1 MVLSMNRKVDIK
13 SGVIAP
19 VVSENI
25 QNCLLISNKN
35 DIFANHEIEEF
46 KDASSVAETF
56 GRDSKEHNFAKSY
69 FASFTGSVKK
79 PEKLLIGENYSLQA
93 LPSKITSTPFAE
105 GESPYDKLKSL
116 GSTENT
122 PAICIS
128 ETTTVP
134 IIGEG
139 ESIEKIIAEEIK
151 NIGTESLRDSTVLSP
166 IFDINKDELFTSLS
180 VIGRDGANKGDFS
193 ITFKTKDNGN
203 VIATATNINL
213 STATDLEQSIEIIED
228 SINLKI
234 GEKEELGENYKIK
247 IETLDEEDNKFR
259 VLLSTN
265 NKGSDFNITKVSSS
279 IPSPSGIADILK
291 LSDGFEPEKT
301 PGHDNDYGDFSISF
315 KVGEDIKTAT
325 AGDLN
330 FLNID
335 TLDEQLDL
343 LKTKIN
349 AVISDA
355 DGLGENYKVNIIK
368 KINESKNEI
377 TFIIQTENSGLQY
390 EITEVFSKVPQDRTV
405 CDVLKFGKNYNNA
418 FYPGSDK
425 KYGDLSIA
433 FKINGETKICTAKNL
448 DFTSF
453 ANIEDQLD
461 YLTTQVNNAIIN
473 NEEVGSEYEVIFK
486 WNALDEGRH
495 NLSVETNKF
504 GSKYNIDFLYST
516 IPLEGEKVAD
526 IIRLSDNSDYD
537 PTKQAGRDALSL
549 SKILDEY
556 VNKRNDWWTISIT
569 EFETNIANEIANWV
583 NEKNNSVCR
592 YIFIV
597 HNKNT
602 LASSTK
608 ENKDTFGYLIYTSG
622 VKGTSVIYGDETHA
636 GFVAGIAASIDY
648 SKEEGSLTFSGKRQS
663 GLTITAD
670 NDKMADCLESNYY
683 NYYGSYSSYNPG
695 YRCFETGVVSGD
707 DKQNWLDILY
717 NKIWLTTSLQNAM
730 FNLLLNKNRIPFNDD
745 GYSLI
750 ATTCTGPINQAIS
763 NGVISKGIKL
773 NEFQISVITEIL
785 KKDVS
790 DNLYAYGYYLY
801 IGDNLPESRL
811 ERIAKNCILFYC
823 DGGSIQKIQFVA
835 NTLL

>member
-25 QNCLLISNKN
+25 QNCLLISNMN
-35 DIFANHEIEEF
+35 DKFLNHEIQEF

-79 PEKLLIGENYSLQA
+79 PEKLLVGENYSLQA
-93 LPSKITSTPFAE
+93 LPSKITSSFFKE

-116 GSTENT
+116 GSIQNT

-139 ESIEKIIAEEIK
+139 SIEEIIAEKIK
-151 NIGTESLRDSTVLSP
+151 NIGTENLRGSTVLSP
-166 IFDINKDELFTSLS
+166 IFEISQDDLLASLS
-180 VIGRDGANKGDFS
+180 FIGRDGANKGDFS
-193 ITFKTKDNGN
+193 ITFKTKENRDLN
-203 VIATATNINL
+203 ATVSDINL
-213 STATDLEQSIEIIED
+213 STAGDLEQTIQFIEN
-228 SINLKI
+228 SINPKI
-234 GEKEELGENYKIK
+234 EETEGLGENYKIK
-247 IETLDEEDNKFR
+247 IEILEEEDNKFR

-265 NKGSDFNITKVSSS
+265 NKGSDFNIIKVSSS
-279 IPSPSGIADILK
+279 IPNPSGIANILE
-291 LSDGFEPEKT
+291 LSDGFDPEKT
-301 PGHDNDYGDFSISF
+301 PGSDNNYGDFSISF

-325 AGDLN
+325 AENLS
-330 FLNID
+330 FLNLN
-335 TLDEQLDL
+335 TLDEQLNFL
-343 LKTKIN
+343 ETKIN
-349 AVISDA
+349 EAISDA
-355 DGLGENYKVNIIK
+355 DGLGDSYKVNISK
-368 KINESKNEI
+368 KINGELKDEI
-377 TFIIQTENSGLQY
+377 SFIIQTENSGSQY
-390 EITEVFSKVPQDRTV
+390 EITEVSSTVPPDRTV
-405 CDVLKFGKNYNNA
+405 CDVLRFGKEYNNA
-418 FYPGSDK
+418 FYPGSDR
-425 KYGDLSIA
+425 KYGDLSIV
-433 FKINGETKICTAKNL
+433 FKINGKTKICTAKNL

-453 ANIEDQLD
+453 VDIEKQLD
-461 YLTTQVNNAIIN
+461 YLTTQVNNAIRN
-473 NEEVGSEYEVIFK
+473 NEEVGSEYEVTFK

-504 GSKYNIDFLYST
+504 GSKYNIDFVYST

-526 IIRLSDNSDYD
+526 IIRLSDNSNYY
-537 PTKQAGRDALSL
+537 PTKQSGRDALSL
-549 SKILDEY
+549 SEILDEY

-583 NEKNNSVCR
+583 NEKNSACR
-592 YIFIV
+592 YVFIV
-597 HNKNT
+597 HDNNS
-602 LASSTK
+602 LASSTTAN
-608 ENKDTFGYLIYTSG
+608 EDTFGYSIYTSG
-622 VKGTSVIYGDETHA
+622 LKGTSVIYGDETHA

-663 GLTITAD
+663 GLTIKAD

-683 NYYGSYSSYNPG
+683 NYYGSYSSYDPR

-707 DKQNWLDILY
+707 DGQNWLDILY

-730 FNLLLNKNRIPFNDD
+730 LNLLLNKNRIPFNDD

-750 ATTCTGPINQAIS
+750 ATACTGPINQAIS

>member
-1 MVLSMNRKVDIK
+1 MVLSMNRKVNIK

-35 DIFANHEIEEF
+35 DIFANHEIKEF

-56 GRDSKEHNFAKSY
+56 GRNSKEHNFAKSY
-69 FASFTGSVKK
+69 FLSFTGSVKK
-79 PEKLLIGENYSLQA
+79 PEKLLVGENYSLQA
-93 LPSKITSTPFAE
+93 LSSKITSSFFEE

-116 GSTENT
+116 GSIKNT
-122 PAICIS
+122 PAICVS
-128 ETTTVP
+128 EKILVT
-134 IIGEG
+134 E
-139 ESIEKIIAEEIK
+139 EASIEEIIAKEIK
-151 NIGTESLRDSTVLSP
+151 NIGTESLRGSTVLSP
-166 IFDINKDELFTSLS
+166 IFEIGKDELLASLAY
-180 VIGRDGANKGDFS
+180 IGRNGANKGDFS
-193 ITFKTKDNGN
+193 ITFKTKDNGDLT
-203 VIATATNINL
+203 VTVSDIDL
-213 STATDLEQSIEIIED
+213 SAAGDLEQTIQFIEN
-228 SINLKI
+228 SINPKI
-234 GEKEELGENYKIK
+234 EETEGLGENYKIK
-247 IETLDEEDNKFR
+247 IEILEEEDNKFR

-265 NKGSDFNITKVSSS
+265 NKGSDFNIINVFSTV
-279 IPSPSGIADILK
+279 PVFPSGIANILA
-291 LSDGFEPEKT
+291 LSDGFNPEKT
-301 PGHDNDYGDFSISF
+301 PGSDNDYGDFSISF

-325 AGDLN
+325 AENLN
-330 FLNID
+330 FLNLN
-335 TLDEQLDL
+335 TLDGQLDF

-349 AVISDA
+349 EAISDA
-355 DGLGENYKVNIIK
+355 DGLGDSYKVNITK
-368 KINESKNEI
+368 DINEVGDKI
-377 TFIIQTENSGLQY
+377 TFIIQTQNSGSQY
-390 EITEVFSKVPQDRTV
+390 EITEVFSTAPQNRTV
-405 CDVLKFGKNYNNA
+405 CDVLRFGEEYNNV
-418 FYPGSDK
+418 FYPGSDRE
-425 KYGDLSIA
+425 YGDLSIA

-461 YLTTQVNNAIIN
+461 YLTTQVNNAIRN
-473 NEEVGSEYEVIFK
+473 NEEVGSEYEVTFK
-486 WNALDEGRH
+486 WNSLDEGRH

-526 IIRLSDNSDYD
+526 IIRLSDNSDYY

-549 SKILDEY
+549 SEILDEY
-556 VNKRNDWWTISIT
+556 VNERNDWWTISIT

-583 NEKNNSVCR
+583 NEKNSVCR
-592 YIFIV
+592 YVFIV
-597 HNKNT
+597 HDYNS

-608 ENKDTFGYLIYTSG
+608 ANEDTFGYSIYTSG
-622 VKGTSVIYGDETHA
+622 LKGTSVIYGDETHA

-683 NYYGSYSSYNPG
+683 NYYGSYSSYNPR

-707 DKQNWLDILY
+707 DGQNWLDSLY

-750 ATTCTGPINQAIS
+750 ATACTGPINQAIL

-773 NEFQISVITEIL
+773 DEFQISVITEIL

>member
-19 VVSENI
+19 VISENI

-35 DIFANHEIEEF
+35 DIFANHEIKEF
-46 KDASSVAETF
+46 KDASLVAETF

-79 PEKLLIGENYSLQA
+79 PEKLLVGENYSLQA
-93 LPSKITSTPFAE
+93 LPSKITSSFFEE

-116 GSTENT
+116 GSIENT
-122 PAICIS
+122 PAICVS
-128 ETTTVP
+128 EKTTIP
-134 IIGEG
+134 IIRE
-139 ESIEKIIAEEIK
+139 ESIEEIIAEEIK
-151 NIGTESLRDSTVLSP
+151 NIGTESLRGSTVLSP
-166 IFDINKDELFTSLS
+166 IFEIGKDELLASLAY
-180 VIGRDGANKGDFS
+180 IGRDGANKGDFS
-193 ITFKTKDNGN
+193 ITFKTKDNGDLT
-203 VIATATNINL
+203 VTVSDINL
-213 STATDLEQSIEIIED
+213 STAGDLEQTIQFIEN
-228 SINLKI
+228 SINPKI
-234 GEKEELGENYKIK
+234 AEKDGLGENYQINIK
-247 IETLDEEDNKFR
+247 IIDEEDNKFR

-265 NKGSDFNITKVSSS
+265 NKGSDFNIINVFSTTPV
-279 IPSPSGIADILK
+279 SPSGIANILA
-291 LSDGFEPEKT
+291 LSDGFNPEKT
-301 PGHDNDYGDFSISF
+301 PGSDNDYGDFSISF

-325 AGDLN
+325 AENLN
-330 FLNID
+330 FLNLN
-335 TLDEQLDL
+335 TLDEQLDF

-349 AVISDA
+349 EAISAA
-355 DGLGENYKVNIIK
+355 DGLGDSYKVNITK
-368 KINESKNEI
+368 DINEVGDEI
-377 TFIIQTENSGLQY
+377 TFIIQTQNSGSQY
-390 EITEVFSKVPQDRTV
+390 EITDVFSTAPQNRTV
-405 CDVLKFGKNYNNA
+405 CDVLRFGEEYNNV
-418 FYPGSDK
+418 FYPGSDRE
-425 KYGDLSIA
+425 YGDLSIA
-433 FKINGETKICTAKNL
+433 FKINGEIKICTAKDL

-453 ANIEDQLD
+453 SDIEEQLD
-461 YLTTQVNNAIIN
+461 YLTIQVNNAIRN
-473 NEEVGSEYEVIFK
+473 NEEVGSEYEVTFK
-486 WNALDEGRH
+486 WNSLDEGRH

-526 IIRLSDNSDYD
+526 IIRLSDNSYYL

-549 SKILDEY
+549 SEILDEY

-569 EFETNIANEIANWV
+569 EFETNIANEIAKWV
-583 NEKNNSVCR
+583 NEKNSVCR
-592 YIFIV
+592 YVFIV
-597 HNKNT
+597 YDNNS
-602 LASSTK
+602 LASSTTAN
-608 ENKDTFGYLIYTSG
+608 EDTFGYSIYTSG

-683 NYYGSYSSYNPG
+683 NYYGSYSSYDPR

-707 DKQNWLDILY
+707 DGQNWLDSLY

-750 ATTCTGPINQAIS
+750 ATACTGPINQAIS

-773 NEFQISVITEIL
+773 DEFQISVITEIL
-785 KKDVS
+785 KKDIS

-811 ERIAKNCILFYC
+811 ERIAKNYILFYC
-823 DGGSIQKIQFVA
+823 DGGSIQKIQFFA

>member
-1 MVLSMNRKVDIK
+1 MVLSMNRKVDIR

-19 VVSENI
+19 VISENI

-35 DIFANHEIEEF
+35 DIFANHEIKEF

-69 FASFTGSVKK
+69 FLSFTGSVKK
-79 PEKLLIGENYSLQA
+79 PEKLLVGENYSLQA
-93 LPSKITSTPFAE
+93 LPSKITSSFFAE

-116 GSTENT
+116 GSIENT

-128 ETTTVP
+128 ENIVIPTP
-134 IIGEG
+134 EG
-139 ESIEKIIAEEIK
+139 KSIDEIIAEEIK
-151 NIGTESLRDSTVLSP
+151 KIGTESLRDSTVLSP
-166 IFDINKDELFTSLS
+166 IFETSRDDLLAS
-180 VIGRDGANKGDFS
+180 LAYIGRDGENKGDFS
-193 ITFKTKDNGN
+193 ITFKTKDNGDLT
-203 VIATATNINL
+203 VTVSDIDL
-213 STATDLEQSIEIIED
+213 SSAGDLDRTIQFIED
-228 SINLKI
+228 SINPQI
-234 GEKEELGENYKIK
+234 VRKEGLGENYQINIK
-247 IETLDEEDNKFR
+247 IINEEDNKFR

-265 NKGSDFNITKVSSS
+265 NKGSDFNIIKVDSTT
-279 IPSPSGIADILK
+279 PASPHRIADILK
-291 LSDGFEPEKT
+291 LSDDFNPEKI
-301 PGHDNDYGDFSISF
+301 PGSDNDYGDFSISF

-325 AGDLN
+325 AENLS
-330 FLNID
+330 FLNLN
-335 TLDEQLDL
+335 TLDEQLDF

-349 AVISDA
+349 EAIAAA
-355 DGLGENYKVNIIK
+355 DGLGDSYKVNITK
-368 KINESKNEI
+368 DINEDKDEI
-377 TFIIQTENSGLQY
+377 SFIIKTENSGSQY
-390 EITEVFSKVPQDRTV
+390 EIIEVFSNVPPDRTV
-405 CDVLKFGKNYNNA
+405 CDVLRFGEEYTNV
-418 FYPGSDK
+418 FYPGSDRE
-425 KYGDLSIA
+425 YGDLSIA

-453 ANIEDQLD
+453 LNIEDQLD
-461 YLTTQVNNAIIN
+461 YLTTQVNSAIRN
-473 NEEVGSEYEVIFK
+473 NEEVGSEYEVTFK

-495 NLSVETNKF
+495 NLSVETNGI

-526 IIRLSDNSDYD
+526 IIRLSDNSNYY

-549 SKILDEY
+549 SEILDEY

-569 EFETNIANEIANWV
+569 EFETNIANEIAKWV
-583 NEKNNSVCR
+583 NEKNSVCR
-592 YIFIV
+592 YVFIV
-597 HNKNT
+597 HDNNS
-602 LASSTK
+602 LASSTTAN
-608 ENKDTFGYLIYTSG
+608 EDTFGYSIYTSG

-663 GLTITAD
+663 GLIITAD

-707 DKQNWLDILY
+707 DGQNWLDSVY

-750 ATTCTGPINQAIS
+750 ATACTGPINQAIS

-773 NEFQISVITEIL
+773 DEFQISVITEIL

>member
-35 DIFANHEIEEF
+35 DIFANHEIKEF

-56 GRDSKEHNFAKSY
+56 GRDSKEHNFAKTY

-79 PEKLLIGENYSLQA
+79 PEKLLVGENYSLQA
-93 LPSKITSTPFAE
+93 LPSKITSSFFEE

-116 GSTENT
+116 GSIENT
-122 PAICIS
+122 PAICVS
-128 ETTTVP
+128 EKTTIP
-134 IIGEG
+134 IIRE
-139 ESIEKIIAEEIK
+139 ESIEEIIAEEIK
-151 NIGTESLRDSTVLSP
+151 NIGTESFRGSTVLSP
-166 IFDINKDELFTSLS
+166 IFEISKEELFASLS
-180 VIGRDGANKGDFS
+180 SIGRDEENKGDFS
-193 ITFKTKDNGN
+193 ITFKMKDNREL
-203 VIATATNINL
+203 TATVSDINL
-213 STATDLEQSIEIIED
+213 STAENLEQSIKFIEN
-228 SINLKI
+228 SINPKI
-234 GEKEELGENYKIK
+234 VEKEELGENYQINIK
-247 IETLDEEDNKFR
+247 IIDEEDNKFR

-265 NKGSDFNITKVSSS
+265 NKGSDFNIINVFSTTPV
-279 IPSPSGIADILK
+279 SPSGIANILA
-291 LSDGFEPEKT
+291 LSDGFNPEKT
-301 PGHDNDYGDFSISF
+301 PGSDNDYGDFSISF

-325 AGDLN
+325 AENLN
-330 FLNID
+330 FLNLN
-335 TLDEQLDL
+335 TLDEQLDF

-349 AVISDA
+349 EAISAA
-355 DGLGENYKVNIIK
+355 DGLGDSYKVNITK
-368 KINESKNEI
+368 NINTVGDEI
-377 TFIIQTENSGLQY
+377 TFIIQTQNSGSQY
-390 EITEVFSKVPQDRTV
+390 EITEVFSTAPQNRTV
-405 CDVLKFGKNYNNA
+405 CDVLRFGEEYNNV
-418 FYPGSDK
+418 FYPGSDRE
-425 KYGDLSIA
+425 YGDLSIA
-433 FKINGETKICTAKNL
+433 FRINGETKICTAKNL

-453 ANIEDQLD
+453 SDIEEQLD
-461 YLTTQVNNAIIN
+461 YLTIQVNNAIRN
-473 NEEVGSEYEVIFK
+473 NEEVGSEYEVTFK
-486 WNALDEGRH
+486 WNSLDEGRH

-526 IIRLSDNSDYD
+526 IIRLSDNSNYY

-549 SKILDEY
+549 SEILDEY

-569 EFETNIANEIANWV
+569 EFETNTANEIAKWV
-583 NEKNNSVCR
+583 NEKNSVCR
-592 YIFIV
+592 YVFIV
-597 HNKNT
+597 HDNNS
-602 LASSTK
+602 LASSTTAN
-608 ENKDTFGYLIYTSG
+608 EDTFGYSIYTSG

-683 NYYGSYSSYNPG
+683 NYYGSYSSYDPR

-707 DKQNWLDILY
+707 DGQNWLDSLY

-750 ATTCTGPINQAIS
+750 ATACTGPINQAIS

-773 NEFQISVITEIL
+773 DEFQISVITEIL
-785 KKDVS
+785 KKDIS

-811 ERIAKNCILFYC
+811 ERIAKNYILFYC
-823 DGGSIQKIQFVA
+823 DGGSIQKIQFFA

>member
-25 QNCLLISNKN
+25 QNCLLISNMN
-35 DIFANHEIEEF
+35 DKFLNHEIQEF

-79 PEKLLIGENYSLQA
+79 PEKLLVGENYSLQA
-93 LPSKITSTPFAE
+93 LPSKITSSFFKE

-116 GSTENT
+116 GSIQNT

-139 ESIEKIIAEEIK
+139 SIEEIIAEEIK
-151 NIGTESLRDSTVLSP
+151 NIGTENLRGSTVLSP
-166 IFDINKDELFTSLS
+166 IFEISKDDLLASLS
-180 VIGRDGANKGDFS
+180 FIGRDGANKGDFS
-193 ITFKTKDNGN
+193 ITFKTKENRDLN
-203 VIATATNINL
+203 ATVSDINL
-213 STATDLEQSIEIIED
+213 STAGDLEQTIQFIEN
-228 SINLKI
+228 SINPKI
-234 GEKEELGENYKIK
+234 EETEGLGENYKIN
-247 IETLDEEDNKFR
+247 IQIIDEKDNKFR

-265 NKGSDFNITKVSSS
+265 NKGSDFNIIKVSSS
-279 IPSPSGIADILK
+279 IPNPSGIANILE
-291 LSDGFEPEKT
+291 LSDGFDPEKT
-301 PGHDNDYGDFSISF
+301 PGSDNDYGDFSISF

-325 AGDLN
+325 AENLS
-330 FLNID
+330 FLNLN
-335 TLDEQLDL
+335 TLDEQLNFL
-343 LKTKIN
+343 ETKIN
-349 AVISDA
+349 EAISDA
-355 DGLGENYKVNIIK
+355 DGLGDSYKVNISK
-368 KINESKNEI
+368 EINGELKDEI
-377 TFIIQTENSGLQY
+377 SFIIQTENSGSQY
-390 EITEVFSKVPQDRTV
+390 EITEVSSTVPPDRTV
-405 CDVLKFGKNYNNA
+405 CDVLRFGKEYNNA
-418 FYPGSDK
+418 FYPGSDR
-425 KYGDLSIA
+425 KYGDLSIV

-453 ANIEDQLD
+453 VDIEKQLD
-461 YLTTQVNNAIIN
+461 YLTTQVNNAIRN
-473 NEEVGSEYEVIFK
+473 NEEVGSEYEVTFK

-504 GSKYNIDFLYST
+504 GSKYNIDFVYST

-526 IIRLSDNSDYD
+526 IIRLSDNSNYY
-537 PTKQAGRDALSL
+537 PTKQSGRDALSL
-549 SKILDEY
+549 SEILDEY

-583 NEKNNSVCR
+583 NEKNSVCR
-592 YIFIV
+592 YVFIV
-597 HNKNT
+597 HDNNS
-602 LASSTK
+602 LASSTTAN
-608 ENKDTFGYLIYTSG
+608 EDTFGYSIYTSG
-622 VKGTSVIYGDETHA
+622 LKGTSVIYGDETHA

-663 GLTITAD
+663 GLTIKAD

-683 NYYGSYSSYNPG
+683 NYYGSYSSYDPR

-707 DKQNWLDILY
+707 DGQNWLDILY

-730 FNLLLNKNRIPFNDD
+730 LNLLLNKNRIPFNDD

-750 ATTCTGPINQAIS
+750 ATACTGPINQAIS

>member
-35 DIFANHEIEEF
+35 DIFANHEIKEF
-46 KDASSVAETF
+46 KDASLVAETF

-69 FASFTGSVKK
+69 FASFTGSIKK
-79 PEKLLIGENYSLQA
+79 PEKLLVGENYSLQA
-93 LPSKITSTPFAE
+93 LPSKITSSFFAE
-105 GESPYDKLKSL
+105 GKSPYDQLKSL
-116 GSTENT
+116 GSIKNT

-128 ETTTVP
+128 ETITVP
-134 IIGEG
+134 MIRE
-139 ESIEKIIAEEIK
+139 ETIEEIIAKEIK
-151 NIGTESLRDSTVLSP
+151 NIGTESLHGSTVLSP
-166 IFDINKDELFTSLS
+166 IFETNRDELFASLAY
-180 VIGRDGANKGDFS
+180 IGQDGENKGDFS
-193 ITFKTKDNGN
+193 ITFKTKDNRDL
-203 VIATATNINL
+203 TATISDIDL
-213 STATDLEQSIEIIED
+213 STVGNLEQTIQFIED
-228 SINLKI
+228 SINSKI
-234 GEKEELGENYKIK
+234 EEKEGLGENYKIN
-247 IETLDEEDNKFR
+247 IQIIDEKDNKFR

-265 NKGSDFNITKVSSS
+265 NKGSDFNIIDVISTTPVN
-279 IPSPSGIADILK
+279 PSGIANILK
-291 LSDGFEPEKT
+291 LSDGYDPEKT
-301 PGHDNDYGDFSISF
+301 PGSDNGYGDFSISF
-315 KVGEDIKTAT
+315 KVGEEIKTAT
-325 AGDLN
+325 AENLN
-330 FLNID
+330 FLNLN
-335 TLDEQLDL
+335 TLDEQLNF

-349 AVISDA
+349 EAISVA
-355 DGLGENYKVNIIK
+355 DGLGDSYKVNITK
-368 KINESKNEI
+368 DINELKGEI
-377 TFIIQTENSGLQY
+377 SFIIQTENSGLQY

-405 CDVLKFGKNYNNA
+405 CDVLRFGEEYNNT
-418 FYPGSDK
+418 FYPGSDRE
-425 KYGDLSIA
+425 YGDLSIA

-453 ANIEDQLD
+453 TNIEEQLD
-461 YLTTQVNNAIIN
+461 YLTTQVNNAIRN
-473 NEEVGSEYEVIFK
+473 NEEVGSEYEVTFK

-516 IPLEGEKVAD
+516 IPLKGEKVAD
-526 IIRLSDNSDYD
+526 IIRLSDNPNYY
-537 PTKQAGRDALSL
+537 PTKQPGRDALSL
-549 SKILDEY
+549 SEILDEY

-569 EFETNIANEIANWV
+569 EFETNIANEIAKWV
-583 NEKNNSVCR
+583 NEKNSVCR
-592 YIFIV
+592 YVFIV
-597 HNKNT
+597 HDNNS
-602 LASSTK
+602 LASSTTAN
-608 ENKDTFGYLIYTSG
+608 EDTFGYSIYTSG
-622 VKGTSVIYGDETHA
+622 LKGTSVIYGDETHA

-663 GLTITAD
+663 GLTIKAD

-683 NYYGSYSSYNPG
+683 NYYGSYSSYDPR

-707 DKQNWLDILY
+707 DGQNWLDILY

-730 FNLLLNKNRIPFNDD
+730 LNLLLNKNRIPFNDD

-750 ATTCTGPINQAIS
+750 ATACTGPINQAIS

>member
-35 DIFANHEIEEF
+35 DIFANHEIKEF
-46 KDASSVAETF
+46 KDASLVAETF

-79 PEKLLIGENYSLQA
+79 PEKLLVGENYSLQA
-93 LPSKITSTPFAE
+93 LPSKITSSFFEE

-116 GSTENT
+116 GSIENT
-122 PAICIS
+122 PAICVS
-128 ETTTVP
+128 EKTTIP
-134 IIGEG
+134 IIRE
-139 ESIEKIIAEEIK
+139 ESIEEIIAEEIK
-151 NIGTESLRDSTVLSP
+151 NIGTESLRGSTVLSQ
-166 IFDINKDELFTSLS
+166 IFEIGKDELLARLDY
-180 VIGRDGANKGDFS
+180 IGRDGANKGDFS
-193 ITFKTKDNGN
+193 ITFKTKDNGDLT
-203 VIATATNINL
+203 VTVSDINL
-213 STATDLEQSIEIIED
+213 STAGDLEQTIQFIEN
-228 SINLKI
+228 SINPKI
-234 GEKEELGENYKIK
+234 VEKEELGENYQINIK
-247 IETLDEEDNKFR
+247 IIDEEDNKFR

-265 NKGSDFNITKVSSS
+265 NKGSDFNIINVFSTTPV
-279 IPSPSGIADILK
+279 SPSGIANILA
-291 LSDGFEPEKT
+291 LSDGFNPEKT
-301 PGHDNDYGDFSISF
+301 PGSDNDYGDFSISF

-325 AGDLN
+325 AENLN
-330 FLNID
+330 FLNLN
-335 TLDEQLDL
+335 TLDEQLDF

-349 AVISDA
+349 EAISAA
-355 DGLGENYKVNIIK
+355 DGLGDSYKVNITK
-368 KINESKNEI
+368 NINTVGDEI
-377 TFIIQTENSGLQY
+377 TFIIQTQNSGSQY
-390 EITEVFSKVPQDRTV
+390 EITEVFSTAPQNRTV
-405 CDVLKFGKNYNNA
+405 CDVLRFGEEYNNV
-418 FYPGSDK
+418 FYPGSDRE
-425 KYGDLSIA
+425 YGDLSIA
-433 FKINGETKICTAKNL
+433 FRINGETKICTAKNL

-453 ANIEDQLD
+453 SDIEEQLD
-461 YLTTQVNNAIIN
+461 YLTIQVNNAIRN
-473 NEEVGSEYEVIFK
+473 NEEVGSEYEVTFK
-486 WNALDEGRH
+486 WNSLDEGRH

-526 IIRLSDNSDYD
+526 IIRLSDNSNYY

-549 SKILDEY
+549 SEILDEY

-569 EFETNIANEIANWV
+569 EFETNTANEIAKWV
-583 NEKNNSVCR
+583 NEKNSVCR
-592 YIFIV
+592 YVFIV
-597 HNKNT
+597 HDNNS
-602 LASSTK
+602 LASSTTAN
-608 ENKDTFGYLIYTSG
+608 EDTFGYSIYTSG

-683 NYYGSYSSYNPG
+683 NYYGSYSSYDPR

-707 DKQNWLDILY
+707 DGQNWLDSLY

-750 ATTCTGPINQAIS
+750 ATACTGPINQAIS

-773 NEFQISVITEIL
+773 DEFQISVITEIL
-785 KKDVS
+785 KKDIS

-811 ERIAKNCILFYC
+811 ERIAKNYILFYC
-823 DGGSIQKIQFVA
+823 DGGSIQKIQFFA

>member
-35 DIFANHEIEEF
+35 DIFANHEIKEF

-69 FASFTGSVKK
+69 FLSFTGSVKK
-79 PEKLLIGENYSLQA
+79 PEKLLVGENYSLQA
-93 LPSKITSTPFAE
+93 LPSKITSSFFKE

-116 GSTENT
+116 GSIQNT

-139 ESIEKIIAEEIK
+139 SIEEIIAEEIK
-151 NIGTESLRDSTVLSP
+151 NIGTENLRGSTVLSP
-166 IFDINKDELFTSLS
+166 IFEISKDDLLASLAY
-180 VIGRDGANKGDFS
+180 IGKDGENKGDFS
-193 ITFKTKDNGN
+193 ITFKTKDRGDL
-203 VIATATNINL
+203 TATVSDINL
-213 STATDLEQSIEIIED
+213 STAGDLEQIIQFIED
-228 SINLKI
+228 SINSKI
-234 GEKEELGENYKIK
+234 EEKEGLGENYKIN
-247 IETLDEEDNKFR
+247 IQIIDEKDNKFR

-265 NKGSDFNITKVSSS
+265 NKGSDFNIIDVISTTPV
-279 IPSPSGIADILK
+279 SPSGIANILK
-291 LSDGFEPEKT
+291 LSDDFNPEKT
-301 PGHDNDYGDFSISF
+301 PGSDNDYGDFSISF

-325 AGDLN
+325 AENLN
-330 FLNID
+330 FLNIN
-335 TLDEQLDL
+335 TLDEQLDF
-343 LKTKIN
+343 LKTEIN
-349 AVISDA
+349 EAISDA
-355 DGLGENYKVNIIK
+355 DGLGDSYKVNISK
-368 KINESKNEI
+368 EINELKDEI
-377 TFIIQTENSGLQY
+377 TFIIQTENSGSQY
-390 EITEVFSKVPQDRTV
+390 EITKVFSKVPQDRTV
-405 CDVLKFGKNYNNA
+405 CDVLRFGEEYNNV
-418 FYPGSDK
+418 FYPGSDRE
-425 KYGDLSIA
+425 YGDLSIA

-461 YLTTQVNNAIIN
+461 YLTTQVNNAIRN
-473 NEEVGSEYEVIFK
+473 NEEVGSEYEVTFK
-486 WNALDEGRH
+486 WNSLDEGRH

-526 IIRLSDNSDYD
+526 IIRLSDNSDYY

-549 SKILDEY
+549 SEILDEY

-583 NEKNNSVCR
+583 NEKNSACR
-592 YIFIV
+592 YVFIV
-597 HNKNT
+597 HDNNS
-602 LASSTK
+602 LASITK
-608 ENKDTFGYLIYTSG
+608 ANEDTFGYSIYTSG
-622 VKGTSVIYGDETHA
+622 LKGISVIYGEETHA

-683 NYYGSYSSYNPG
+683 NYYGSYSSYNPR

-707 DKQNWLDILY
+707 DGQNWLDSLY

-750 ATTCTGPINQAIS
+750 ATACTGPINQAIL

-773 NEFQISVITEIL
+773 DEFQISVITEIL

>member
-25 QNCLLISNKN
+25 QNCLLVSNKN
-35 DIFANHEIEEF
+35 DIFANHEIKEF

-79 PEKLLIGENYSLQA
+79 PEKLLVGENYSLQA
-93 LPSKITSTPFAE
+93 LPSKITSSFFEE

-116 GSTENT
+116 GSIENT
-122 PAICIS
+122 PAICVS
-128 ETTTVP
+128 EKTTIP
-134 IIGEG
+134 IIRE
-139 ESIEKIIAEEIK
+139 ESIEEIIAEEIK
-151 NIGTESLRDSTVLSP
+151 NIGTESLRGSTVLSQ
-166 IFDINKDELFTSLS
+166 IFEIGKDELLARLDY
-180 VIGRDGANKGDFS
+180 IGRDGANKGDFS
-193 ITFKTKDNGN
+193 ITFKTKDNGDLT
-203 VIATATNINL
+203 VTVSDINL
-213 STATDLEQSIEIIED
+213 STAGDLEQTIQFIEN
-228 SINLKI
+228 SINPKI
-234 GEKEELGENYKIK
+234 VEKEELGENYQINIK
-247 IETLDEEDNKFR
+247 IIDEEDNKFR

-265 NKGSDFNITKVSSS
+265 NKGSDFNIINVFSTTPV
-279 IPSPSGIADILK
+279 SPSGIANILA
-291 LSDGFEPEKT
+291 LSDGFNPEKT
-301 PGHDNDYGDFSISF
+301 PGSDNDYGDFSISF

-325 AGDLN
+325 AENLN
-330 FLNID
+330 FLNLN
-335 TLDEQLDL
+335 TLDEQLDF

-349 AVISDA
+349 EAISAA
-355 DGLGENYKVNIIK
+355 DGLGDSYKVNITK
-368 KINESKNEI
+368 NINTVGDEI
-377 TFIIQTENSGLQY
+377 TFIIQTQNSGSQY
-390 EITEVFSKVPQDRTV
+390 EITEVFSTAPQNRTV
-405 CDVLKFGKNYNNA
+405 CDVLRFGEEYNNV
-418 FYPGSDK
+418 FYPGSDRE
-425 KYGDLSIA
+425 YGDLSIA
-433 FKINGETKICTAKNL
+433 FRINGETKICTAKNL

-453 ANIEDQLD
+453 SDIEEQLD
-461 YLTTQVNNAIIN
+461 YLTIQVNNAIRN
-473 NEEVGSEYEVIFK
+473 NEEVGSEYEVTFK
-486 WNALDEGRH
+486 WNSLDEGRH

-526 IIRLSDNSDYD
+526 IIRLSDNSNYY

-549 SKILDEY
+549 SEILDEY

-569 EFETNIANEIANWV
+569 EFETNTANEIAKWV
-583 NEKNNSVCR
+583 NEKNSVCR
-592 YIFIV
+592 YVFIV
-597 HNKNT
+597 HDNNS
-602 LASSTK
+602 LASSTTAN
-608 ENKDTFGYLIYTSG
+608 EDTFGYSIYTSG

-683 NYYGSYSSYNPG
+683 NYYGSYSSYDPR

-707 DKQNWLDILY
+707 DGQNWLDSLY

-750 ATTCTGPINQAIS
+750 ATACTGPINQAIS

-773 NEFQISVITEIL
+773 DEFQISVITEIL
-785 KKDVS
+785 KKDIS

-811 ERIAKNCILFYC
+811 KRIAKNYILFYC
-823 DGGSIQKIQFVA
+823 DGGSIQKIQFFA

>member
-25 QNCLLISNKN
+25 QNCLLLSNKN

-93 LPSKITSTPFAE
+93 LPSKITSSFFAE
-105 GESPYDKLKSL
+105 GESPYNKLKSL
-116 GSTENT
+116 GSIENT

-134 IIGEG
+134 IIGD

-151 NIGTESLRDSTVLSP
+151 NIGTESLRASTVLSP
-166 IFDINKDELFTSLS
+166 IFETDKDELFSRLSL
-180 VIGRDGANKGDFS
+180 IGKDGENEGDFS
-193 ITFKTKDNGN
+193 ITFKTKNNGE
-203 VIATATNINL
+203 VIATATSINL
-213 STATDLEQSIEIIED
+213 SEVENIEESIKIIED
-228 SINLKI
+228 SINQTI
-234 GEKEELGENYKIK
+234 EEKDELGERYKINIQI
-247 IETLDEEDNKFR
+247 IEEGDNKFR

-265 NKGSDFNITKVSSS
+265 NKGSDFNIIKVDSST
-279 IPSPSGIADILK
+279 PVDPPGIANILA
-291 LSDGFEPEKT
+291 LSDGFDPVKT
-301 PGHDNDYGDFSISF
+301 PGSDNDYGDFSISF

-325 AGDLN
+325 AENLN
-330 FLNID
+330 FFNID
-335 TLDEQLDL
+335 TLDKQLDF

-349 AVISDA
+349 EAISGDN
-355 DGLGENYKVNIIK
+355 GLGDSYKVNIIK
-368 KINESKNEI
+368 KINESKDKI
-377 TFIIQTENSGLQY
+377 TFIIQTQNSGPQY
-390 EITEVFSKVPQDRTV
+390 EITKVFSSVPIDRTI
-405 CDVLKFGKNYNNA
+405 CDVLRFGEKYNNT

-453 ANIEDQLD
+453 TDIKEQLD
-461 YLTTQVNNAIIN
+461 YLTIQVNNAIRS
-473 NEEVGSEYEVIFK
+473 NEEVGSEYEVTFK

-526 IIRLSDNSDYD
+526 IIRLSDNPNYY
-537 PTKQAGRDALSL
+537 PTKQPGRDALSL
-549 SKILDEY
+549 SEILDEY

-569 EFETNIANEIANWV
+569 EFETNIANEIAKWV
-583 NEKNNSVCR
+583 NEKNSVCR
-592 YIFIV
+592 YVFIV
-597 HNKNT
+597 HDYNS

-608 ENKDTFGYLIYTSG
+608 ANEDTFGYSIYTSG
-622 VKGTSVIYGDETHA
+622 LKGTSVIYGDETHA

-707 DKQNWLDILY
+707 DGQNWLDILY

-730 FNLLLNKNRIPFNDD
+730 LNLLLNKNRIPFNDD

-750 ATTCTGPINQAIS
+750 ATTCTGPINQAIL

-773 NEFQISVITEIL
+773 GEFQISLITEIL

-811 ERIAKNCILFYC
+811 KRIAKNCILFYC
-823 DGGSIQKIQFVA
+823 DGGSIQKIEFVA

>member
-19 VVSENI
+19 VISENI

-35 DIFANHEIEEF
+35 DIFANHEIKEF
-46 KDASSVAETF
+46 KDASLVAETF

-79 PEKLLIGENYSLQA
+79 PEKLLVGENYSLQA
-93 LPSKITSTPFAE
+93 LPSKITSSFFEE

-116 GSTENT
+116 GSIENT
-122 PAICIS
+122 PAICVS
-128 ETTTVP
+128 EKTTIP
-134 IIGEG
+134 IIRE
-139 ESIEKIIAEEIK
+139 ESIEEIIAEEIK
-151 NIGTESLRDSTVLSP
+151 NIGTESLRGSTVLSP
-166 IFDINKDELFTSLS
+166 IFEIGKDELLASLAY
-180 VIGRDGANKGDFS
+180 IGRDGANKGDFS
-193 ITFKTKDNGN
+193 ITFKTKDNGDLT
-203 VIATATNINL
+203 VTVSDINL
-213 STATDLEQSIEIIED
+213 STAGDLEQTIQFIEN
-228 SINLKI
+228 SINPKI
-234 GEKEELGENYKIK
+234 AEKDGLGENYQINIK
-247 IETLDEEDNKFR
+247 IIDEEDNKFR

-265 NKGSDFNITKVSSS
+265 NKGSDFNIINVFSTTRV
-279 IPSPSGIADILK
+279 SPSGIANILA
-291 LSDGFEPEKT
+291 LSDGFNPEKT
-301 PGHDNDYGDFSISF
+301 PGSDNDYGDFSISF

-325 AGDLN
+325 AENLN
-330 FLNID
+330 FLNLN
-335 TLDEQLDL
+335 TLDEQLDF

-349 AVISDA
+349 EAISAA
-355 DGLGENYKVNIIK
+355 DGLGDSYKVNITK
-368 KINESKNEI
+368 DINEVGDEI
-377 TFIIQTENSGLQY
+377 TFIIQTQNSGSQY
-390 EITEVFSKVPQDRTV
+390 EITDVFSTAPQNRTV
-405 CDVLKFGKNYNNA
+405 CDVLRFGEEYNNV
-418 FYPGSDK
+418 FYPGSDRE
-425 KYGDLSIA
+425 YGDLSIA
-433 FKINGETKICTAKNL
+433 FKINGEIKICTAKDL

-453 ANIEDQLD
+453 SDIEEQLD
-461 YLTTQVNNAIIN
+461 YLTIQVNNAIRN
-473 NEEVGSEYEVIFK
+473 NEEVGSEYEVTFK
-486 WNALDEGRH
+486 WNSLDEGRH

-526 IIRLSDNSDYD
+526 IIRLSDNSYYL

-549 SKILDEY
+549 SEILDEY

-569 EFETNIANEIANWV
+569 EFETNIANEIAKWV
-583 NEKNNSVCR
+583 NEKNSVCR
-592 YIFIV
+592 YVFIV
-597 HNKNT
+597 YDNNS
-602 LASSTK
+602 LASSTTAN
-608 ENKDTFGYLIYTSG
+608 EDTFGYSIYTSG

-683 NYYGSYSSYNPG
+683 NYYGSYSSYDPR

-707 DKQNWLDILY
+707 DGQNWLDSLY

-750 ATTCTGPINQAIS
+750 ATACTGPINQAIS

-773 NEFQISVITEIL
+773 DEFQISVITEIL
-785 KKDVS
+785 KKDIS

-811 ERIAKNCILFYC
+811 ERIAKNYILFYC
-823 DGGSIQKIQFVA
+823 DGGSIQKIQFFA